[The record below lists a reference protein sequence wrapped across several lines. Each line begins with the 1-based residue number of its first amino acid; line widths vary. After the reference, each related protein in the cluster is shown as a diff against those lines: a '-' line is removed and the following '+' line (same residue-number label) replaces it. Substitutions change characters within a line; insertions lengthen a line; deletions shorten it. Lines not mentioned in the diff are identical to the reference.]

1 MYIYICIYIYIYI
14 YICIPYFWRSSFRKI
29 YENQQPNPQTR
40 YFIKPSMGHRQ
51 GAWPKMFSQ
60 RLSNGCQVAAASP
73 LHAGQKTSLEKLGEL
88 EYLKIRGKYGEIADV
103 FSKNGDWT
111 HLQCDLKHQNWGQ
124 KKIGTSPSKPSGFNP
139 EKLTCY
145 QQDWSFYPTTN
156 QQIKMGCSP
165 EFAQKQQKNDIESQ
179 RKMGVTLW

>member
-1 MYIYICIYIYIYI
+1 LT
-14 YICIPYFWRSSFRKI
+14 
-29 YENQQPNPQTR
+29 QDVLAAAQ
-40 YFIKPSMGHRQ
+40 
-51 GAWPKMFSQ
+51 Q
-60 RLSNGCQVAAASP
+60 RLPGCSSLAG

-111 HLQCDLKHQNWGQ
+111 HLQMRSTKHQNWGQ
-124 KKIGTSPSKPSGFNP
+124 KKIGTSPSPSGFNP

-165 EFAQKQQKNDIESQ
+165 EFAQQQQKKDIESQ
-179 RKMGVTLW
+179 RKMGVPSGKHTKNY